1 MSIDEIIKTG
11 FSSAQSRALVNVR
24 ITSNYIATEQN
35 KFMANFGLS
44 MAQFNILRI
53 LRGAKEPLTIN
64 IIKERMIEKS
74 PNTTR
79 LMDKLMEKN
88 YIKRYG
94 CKEDRRQ
101 SFVQITEIGIALLK
115 NIDNQGFDLF
125 LSANGL
131 TVKEANQLSDL
142 LDKFRSSF

>member
-1 MSIDEIIKTG
+1 MSIDDIVKTE
-11 FSSAQSRALVNVR
+11 FSSPQIRALVNVR

-44 MAQFNILRI
+44 IAQFNILRI
-53 LRGAKEPLTIN
+53 LRGANEPLTIN
-64 IIKERMIEKS
+64 TIKERMIEKS

-79 LMDKLMEKN
+79 LMNKLMEKN
-88 YIKRYG
+88 FIERYG

-101 SFVQITEIGIALLK
+101 SFVQITSAGQALLK
-115 NIDNQGFDLF
+115 EIDNQGFDLF
-125 LSANGL
+125 LAPNGL
-131 TVKEANQLSDL
+131 TEKEAYLLSDL

>member
-1 MSIDEIIKTG
+1 MNIDDIVKTG
-11 FSSAQSRALVNVR
+11 FSSAQIRALLNVR
-24 ITSNYIATEQN
+24 ITSNYIASEQN
-35 KFMANFGLS
+35 KFMVNFGLS

-88 YIKRYG
+88 YIERYG

-101 SFVQITEIGIALLK
+101 SFVQITETGLALLK
-115 NIDNQGFDLF
+115 DIDNQGFDLF

-131 TVKEANQLSDL
+131 TVEEANQLSDL

>member
-1 MSIDEIIKTG
+1 MNIDDIVKTG
-11 FSSAQSRALVNVR
+11 FSSAQIRALLNVR
-24 ITSNYIATEQN
+24 ITSNYIASEQN
-35 KFMANFGLS
+35 KFMVNFGLS
-44 MAQFNILRI
+44 MAQFIILRI

-88 YIKRYG
+88 YIERYG

-101 SFVQITEIGIALLK
+101 SFVQITETGLALLK
-115 NIDNQGFDLF
+115 DIDNQGFDLF

-131 TVKEANQLSDL
+131 TVEEANQLSDL

>member
-1 MSIDEIIKTG
+1 MNIDDIVKTG
-11 FSSAQSRALVNVR
+11 FSSAQIRALLNVR
-24 ITSNYIATEQN
+24 ITSNYIASEQN
-35 KFMANFGLS
+35 KFMVNFGLS

-88 YIKRYG
+88 YIERYG

-101 SFVQITEIGIALLK
+101 SFVQITETGLALLK
-115 NIDNQGFDLF
+115 DIDNQGI
-125 LSANGL
+125 
-131 TVKEANQLSDL
+131 
-142 LDKFRSSF
+142 

>member
-88 YIKRYG
+88 YIERYG